1 MMSVMKNC
9 CWLCVVGCA
18 LLVGWFA
25 GVPCSLQAQ
34 IPQGLQPLRMDTAR
48 GNTADTLT
56 LALRSAQP
64 LVERVTL
71 TGTLMLSNPTVFY
84 PERLD
89 APSGITLAQALLQR
103 QNDSMFT
110 FSCVLQPSPTRVSSR
125 DTLLL
130 IRGEALAA
138 SDSICVVRLVNLRAN
153 GVPVAPAEGIII
165 NQPFGASRTQPRF
178 FVRFARLSASVPNP
192 IARGQELT
200 WVYQID
206 RPSDVTIVL
215 YDVTGRELKRLAQGS
230 QPLGV
235 RSVRFAP
242 LVGEFS
248 PGLHWARLIT
258 NTGEAVQPFF
268 ISE

>member
-1 MMSVMKNC
+1 MKSRS
-9 CWLCVVGCA
+9 WAFMTG
-18 LLVGWFA
+18 LLVVAVWLLA
-25 GVPCSLQAQ
+25 SVSVSLRAQ

-64 LVERVTL
+64 LRERITL
-71 TGTLMLSNPTVFY
+71 TGTMLLSNPTVFY

-89 APSGITLAQALLQR
+89 APDGIALSQALLQR
-103 QNDSMFT
+103 QNDSMFA
-110 FSCVLQPSPTRVSSR
+110 FSCVLQPLQTLASSR
-125 DTLLL
+125 DTVLL

-153 GVPVAPAEGIII
+153 GVPIASTEGIII

-178 FVRFARLSASVPNP
+178 FVRFARLSPSTPNP

-215 YDVTGRELKRLAQGS
+215 YDVTGRELKRLWQGA

-258 NTGEAVQPFF
+258 NTGEAVQPFV
-268 ISE
+268 ISD